1 MPDFDNLSFP
11 VYFLHILQDN
21 RIGIQFKWNEI
32 KGMLIEIFGENI
44 CQKLI
49 ENEIVETC
57 SGDEALEISN
67 LNNISFGLSRDDRE
81 SLYGSIVNILQLD
94 PFALGIMQTVYA
106 SRKTGRL
113 ILDSINF
120 NITVN
125 KLENK
130 YINLRI
136 AMAMLL
142 SSEFY
147 YSAALKGISKTA
159 AVHDLPLDSYR
170 SELQQ
175 DWFIRIIM
183 LARIDENNG
192 VIYQKSLE
200 TGDPD
205 YLNAIEESIIT
216 GKIQYMLLHI
226 DDFLHNKMVNDAIA
240 AYEFRKIHKQRIRKF
255 YDWLAIA
262 NDVAIGSEFLSG
274 SILFISHKT
283 YILGIYLFIVAS
295 IQLLIKPGIQ
305 ISRRL
310 QLFKLNHIK

>member
-32 KGMLIEIFGENI
+32 KGMLIEIFGEGI

-57 SGDEALEISN
+57 SEGEALEISN

-81 SLYGSIVNILQLD
+81 SLYGRIVNILQLD

-125 KLENK
+125 KLEDK

-147 YSAALKGISKTA
+147 YSTTLKGISKTA
-159 AVHDLPLDSYR
+159 AVYDLPLDSYR

-192 VIYQKSLE
+192 VIYKKSLE

-262 NDVAIGSEFLSG
+262 NDVAIGSEFLAG

-283 YILGIYLFIVAS
+283 YMLGIYLFIVAS

>member
-32 KGMLIEIFGENI
+32 KGLLIEIFGESI

-57 SGDEALEISN
+57 SGDEVLEISN
-67 LNNISFGLSRDDRE
+67 LNNISFGLSREDRE
-81 SLYGSIVNILQLD
+81 RLYGSIVNILQLD

-142 SSEFY
+142 YSEFY
-147 YSAALKGISKTA
+147 YSAALKGIGKTA

-183 LARIDENNG
+183 LARVGENNG

-200 TGDPD
+200 IGDPD

-283 YILGIYLFIVAS
+283 YMLGIYLFIVAS

>member
-1 MPDFDNLSFP
+1 
-11 VYFLHILQDN
+11 
-21 RIGIQFKWNEI
+21 
-32 KGMLIEIFGENI
+32 MLIEIFGEGI

-57 SGDEALEISN
+57 SEDEALEISN
-67 LNNISFGLSRDDRE
+67 LNNISFNLSRDNRE
-81 SLYGSIVNILQLD
+81 SLYGSIVNILQQD

-125 KLENK
+125 KLEDK

-147 YSAALKGISKTA
+147 YSAALKGISKAA

-170 SELQQ
+170 SELQK

-205 YLNAIEESIIT
+205 YLNAIKESIIT
-216 GKIQYMLLHI
+216 GKIQYMLLHM
-226 DDFLHNKMVNDAIA
+226 DNFLHNKMVNDAIA

-283 YILGIYLFIVAS
+283 YMLGIYLFIVAS